1 MLELIKTK
9 NTMKRPSNKT
19 TKKQILEYHYENTN
33 ECGMGADASE
43 WHSHCWR
50 CGHERDTQRCHII
63 PYALGGEDIAS
74 NYVLLCEDCHS
85 EAPNVNDKDYMMEW
99 IKRTS
104 ISTYNCYW
112 DVRNIIDK
120 RILEVS
126 KHFGATRENILTP
139 STHKWIQEKI
149 VEDMKERFS
158 FVDYRWL
165 NTILNER

>member
-1 MLELIKTK
+1 MS
-9 NTMKRPSNKT
+9 RPTSKT
-19 TKKQILEYHYENTN
+19 TKKKILEYHYENTD

-63 PYALGGEDIAS
+63 PYALGGEDVAS
-74 NYVLLCEDCHS
+74 NYVLLCEECHQ
-85 EAPNVNDKDYMMEW
+85 EAPNVNDKNYMMEW

-104 ISTYNCYW
+104 ISSYNCYW
-112 DVRNIIDK
+112 DVRNIIGK
-120 RILEVS
+120 RIKEVS
-126 KHFGATRENILTP
+126 KHFGATRENTLTP
-139 STHKWIQEKI
+139 STHKWIEEKI
-149 VEDMKERFS
+149 IEDMKDRFG